1 VVSPQLRKFRI
12 LCLEH
17 FLYLV
22 VIFAL
27 SERTSQIFLVFIFP
41 SFIDSTHELRCVG
54 KCFSISIVFQTI
66 LGNRSYWH
74 GWRSQRS
81 AELFSMSVDLL
92 LSQDKTLVQLKN
104 RRWVQLWWWQFKDKP
119 DKVDESR
126 GILRF

>member
-1 VVSPQLRKFRI
+1 MISPQFRKFRI
-12 LCLEH
+12 LCFEH
-17 FLYLV
+17 FLDLV

-27 SERTSQIFLVFIFP
+27 PERTSQIFLVFIFP
-41 SFIDSTHELRCVG
+41 SFIDSTHELRSVG

-74 GWRSQRS
+74 GRRSQRS
-81 AELFSMSVDLL
+81 AELFSISVYFL
-92 LSQDKTLVQLKN
+92 LSQDKTFVQLKN
-104 RRWVQLWWWQFKDKP
+104 GRWVKLWWWQFKDKL